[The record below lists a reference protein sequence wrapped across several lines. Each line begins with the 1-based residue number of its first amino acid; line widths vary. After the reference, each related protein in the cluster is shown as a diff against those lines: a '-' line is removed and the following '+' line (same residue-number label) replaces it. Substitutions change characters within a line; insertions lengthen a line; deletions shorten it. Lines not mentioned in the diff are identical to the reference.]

1 MIALG
6 AALAPLCDDFT
17 TTKGVN
23 CVKNKDCK
31 LEDSSRQEVTSLTL
45 GLYCAF
51 LQYSPFLLPSGKG
64 VSPMF

>member
-23 CVKNKDCK
+23 CVKNKVSE
-31 LEDSSRQEVTSLTL
+31 LEDGSWENGTELIW

-51 LQYSPFLLPSGKG
+51 WQYSPFLFPSGKE
-64 VSPMF
+64 VSPVF

>member
-23 CVKNKDCK
+23 CVKNKVSEPKDGSQ
-31 LEDSSRQEVTSLTL
+31 EDGTNLTL

-51 LQYSPFLLPSGKG
+51 WQYSPFLLPSGKG
-64 VSPMF
+64 VSPVF

>member
-23 CVKNKDCK
+23 CVKDKGSEPKDGSQ
-31 LEDSSRQEVTSLTL
+31 EDGTNFTL

-51 LQYSPFLLPSGKG
+51 CSIALFCFLQGRG
-64 VSPMF
+64 